1 MQAELTN
8 LGHSA
13 IQSLQVIATNGD
25 STPEEVPKGEYER
38 ESILLDKASCQ
49 QMAGQLISYL
59 QFM

>member
-8 LGHSA
+8 LGQSA
-13 IQSLQVIATNGD
+13 IQSLQAIANNGV

-38 ESILLDKASCQ
+38 GSILLDKASSQ

-59 QFM
+59 QVM